1 MHAVVIDRLEGQPAA
16 LAKTAAAAIGGT
28 AYDVMASMNVAQ
40 GGPAVIAVNA
50 DPGAAEAVRAALC
63 QAGFHAAVH
72 GVQADLPHVDVRRFE
87 LGEHALMVEERGGR
101 SFEIPYGTVDLLIRV
116 TAVTTTSSTTTVRER
131 KFNLARSAL
140 SGGLINTKTQKTT
153 KTTRETDSVDLL
165 YVFSREA
172 TPLRM
177 ADNGL
182 QYQGLGAAIA
192 PSRTMNFAYTVKAI
206 QGHCPQ
212 AHFDERLRRRAAQ
225 GQMLGRVLS
234 PDEHLGFAI
243 AMIARSVRNRAAA
256 S

>member
-1 MHAVVIDRLEGQPAA
+1 MKGPPAA
-16 LAKTAAAAIGGT
+16 LAKAAAAAIGGT
-28 AYDVMASMNVAQ
+28 AYDVMASMNVPQ

-50 DPGAAEAVRAALC
+50 DPGAAEAVRAALSR
-63 QAGFHAAVH
+63 AGFHAAVH
-72 GVQADLPHVDVRRFE
+72 GVEPDFPHVDVRRFE
-87 LGEHALMVEERGGR
+87 LGAHALSAEERGGQT
-101 SFEIPYGTVDLLIRV
+101 FEIPYSTVDLLIRV
-116 TAVTTTSSTTTVRER
+116 TAVTTTSSTATVRER

-153 KTTRETDSVDLL
+153 KTTRETDSEDLL
-165 YVFSREA
+165 YVFSSGA

-177 ADNGL
+177 VDKDL

-206 QGHCPQ
+206 QSQCPQ

-225 GQMLGRVLS
+225 GQILGRVLS
-234 PDEHLGFAI
+234 PDDHLGFAI
-243 AMIARSVRNRAAA
+243 AMIARSVRNRATP